1 MTEERVYDVE
11 AIKDQY
17 SISDSETNE
26 NRDVTGVHGYIS
38 LTYPS
43 SFAGGSLYTDCAW
56 QEASP
61 EKLDTGN
68 WVLCMTQSLKSCSS

>member
-38 LTYPS
+38 LTYAS
-43 SFAGGSLYTDCAW
+43 SFAGASPHTHCAW

-61 EKLDTGN
+61 EKLDTEN
-68 WVLCMTQSLKSCSS
+68 